1 MWSLPFI
8 ICVAQMTLDSL
19 SKGAQVSLA
28 VLAYLS
34 VGGSLSGIYINYRL
48 TKFEKDLFTKLDAKF
63 VNKEICRYRHNDR
76 DVMNYHPSRL
86 SDSMGS
92 E

>member
-1 MWSLPFI
+1 MAQVSLD
-8 ICVAQMTLDSL
+8 AL

-34 VGGSLSGIYINYRL
+34 VGGSLSGVYINYRL

-63 VNKEICRYRHNDR
+63 VNKEICYYRHNDQ
-76 DVMNYHPSRL
+76 DSMNYHPTRL